1 MILCPDGFVT
11 HIPTDPKSSC
21 LFALPCM
28 KLNLHKSSCGSFTVV
43 VQQIKDTAVQVE
55 KLAPQVMSAALSARH
70 NPRDRQA
77 QQHLTL
83 VKDEW
88 AAKVKELTAAVD
100 DVTDAQ
106 ELLTASGLL

>member
-1 MILCPDGFVT
+1 MIMILV
-11 HIPTDPKSSC
+11 I
-21 LFALPCM
+21 LFGVM
-28 KLNLHKSSCGSFTVV
+28 
-43 VQQIKDTAVQVE
+43 VQQIKDIAVQVE
-55 KLAPQVMSAALSARH
+55 KLAPPVTSAALSVRH

-88 AAKVKELTAAVD
+88 VAKVKELTAAVD
-100 DVTDAQ
+100 DITDAQ